1 MLLRRRKCLQP
12 ERARLMG
19 GKVILLRN
27 ELAQV
32 VCEEEFRRN
41 EFVEN
46 ARFRTKHCLS
56 ETFLQF
62 DNF

>member
-1 MLLRRRKCLQP
+1 
-12 ERARLMG
+12 MG

-27 ELAQV
+27 ELAKV